1 MKKANLFIISL
12 ALCCPLFV
20 AAQDVTTLVQKV
32 KAKLD
37 KVADYEAS
45 AKMKTNVT
53 FLKVPV
59 ATIKMYYKKPDK
71 MKIKNEKGFSFIPK
85 GAVNIN
91 MSNSLSNG
99 KYSVL
104 DAGTDKIGGIVV
116 RVVKLLPED
125 DNADVV
131 LSTLYIDETNLV
143 IRKAKTTTRENGSYE
158 LEMTYGK
165 YAEYGL
171 PDKIIFSFNTK
182 DYKLPKGVS
191 FDFDDGS
198 ETKKPADKAKN
209 KKGRAEI
216 DINSYTINKG
226 IADSV
231 FQ

>member
-1 MKKANLFIISL
+1 MKKVNLLIISL
-12 ALCCPLFV
+12 ASCCPLFV
-20 AAQDVTTLVQKV
+20 IAQDVTALVQKV

-45 AKMKTNVT
+45 GKMKTNVT
-53 FLKVPV
+53 FLKVPI
-59 ATIKMYYKKPDK
+59 ATIKIFYKKPNK

-104 DAGTDKIGGIVV
+104 DAGTDKIGSTIV

-131 LSTLYIDETNLV
+131 LSTLYIDEASLV

-158 LEMTYGK
+158 LEMT
-165 YAEYGL
+165 
-171 PDKIIFSFNTK
+171 
-182 DYKLPKGVS
+182 
-191 FDFDDGS
+191 
-198 ETKKPADKAKN
+198 
-209 KKGRAEI
+209 
-216 DINSYTINKG
+216 
-226 IADSV
+226 
-231 FQ
+231 